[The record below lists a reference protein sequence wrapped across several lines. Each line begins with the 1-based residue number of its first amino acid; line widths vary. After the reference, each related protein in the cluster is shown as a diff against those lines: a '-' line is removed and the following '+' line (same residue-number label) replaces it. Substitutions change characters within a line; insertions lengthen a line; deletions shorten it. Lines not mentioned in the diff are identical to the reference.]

1 MAFNH
6 KLIQQIK
13 QAAAKFAGDKDHN
26 GFPVTIPPGPAPG
39 FFDSKGPGK
48 NVVKPTAPK
57 PPEYTSAD
65 KQIQA
70 TRRSNALANGKL
82 IPGITSSGE
91 SGANS
96 FLDYN
101 ADMARNYGKET
112 VSRQPE

>member
-39 FFDSKGPGK
+39 FFDSKGPSK
-48 NVVKPTAPK
+48 NKAIAAKPKAVKPTAPK

-91 SGANS
+91 
-96 FLDYN
+96 
-101 ADMARNYGKET
+101 
-112 VSRQPE
+112 